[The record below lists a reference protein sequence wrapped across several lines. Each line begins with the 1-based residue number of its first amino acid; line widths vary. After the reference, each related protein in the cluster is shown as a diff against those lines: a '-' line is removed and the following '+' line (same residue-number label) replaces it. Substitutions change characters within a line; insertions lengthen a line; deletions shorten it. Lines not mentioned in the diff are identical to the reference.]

1 MTDRMRELTAG
12 VRDSAVPW
20 KYHSTMPPFVK
31 IENQSNIVNRTEPR
45 SPVVFS

>member
-1 MTDRMRELTAG
+1 MSELTAG

-31 IENQSNIVNRTEPR
+31 MENQSNIANLTAEQR
-45 SPVVFS
+45 